1 MELFRGLIFCTCFLI
16 LADINGLVEASK
28 HFKVG
33 DHIGWQQ
40 PSANNT
46 AVYTLWATTKRF
58 HVGDSLSFEYQND
71 SVFVVE
77 KWDYYHC
84 NTNKPISSFNDGKT
98 VINLDKPGL
107 FYFISGVPDHCKN
120 GQKLLIRVMGLHQ
133 RAESPPS
140 NANPPEVGVAPGPH
154 PSSGLVVTV
163 TLVSVFVALIVT
175 VVTLVLKEQ
184 RRDSGQS
191 SDENEGP

>member
-1 MELFRGLIFCTCFLI
+1 MKSEPRNTKMNNSSMEPFRGLVCTCFLI
-16 LADINGLVEASK
+16 LAAMNNGSVEASK
-28 HFKVG
+28 GFKVG

-46 AVYTLWATTKRF
+46 AVYSQWARSKRF

-71 SVFVVE
+71 SVLVVE
-77 KWDYYHC
+77 KWDYFHC

-98 VINLDKPGL
+98 VINLDRPGL
-107 FYFISGVPDHCKN
+107 FYFLSGAVDHCKK

-140 NANPPEVGVAPGPH
+140 GVDIAPGPH

-163 TLVSVFVALIVT
+163 TLSSVFVALTVT
-175 VVTLVLKEQ
+175 VVTLV
-184 RRDSGQS
+184 
-191 SDENEGP
+191 